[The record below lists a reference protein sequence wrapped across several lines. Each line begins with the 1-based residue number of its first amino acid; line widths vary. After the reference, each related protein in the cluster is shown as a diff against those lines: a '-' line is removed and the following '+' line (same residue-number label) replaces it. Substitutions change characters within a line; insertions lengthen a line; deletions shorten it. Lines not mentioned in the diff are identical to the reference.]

1 LPQALLTNE
10 GFIMNS
16 TFRQTADKLF
26 RAAEAG
32 SNAEKLTVLRKGMQ
46 LRRRELR
53 ETERTVREAS
63 RVNAQF
69 PSATW
74 RKTP

>member
-1 LPQALLTNE
+1 
-10 GFIMNS
+10 MNS
-16 TFRQTADKLF
+16 KFRQSADKLF

-32 SNAEKLTVLRKGMQ
+32 SNAEKLRTLRKGMQ
-46 LRRRELR
+46 LRQRELR

-63 RVNAQF
+63 RVNAQS

-74 RKTP
+74 RATP

>member
-1 LPQALLTNE
+1 
-10 GFIMNS
+10 MNS
-16 TFRQTADKLF
+16 KFRQSADKLF

-32 SNAEKLTVLRKGMQ
+32 SNAEKLRTLRKGMQ
-46 LRRRELR
+46 LRQRELR

-63 RVNAQF
+63 RVNAQS

-74 RKTP
+74 RTTP

>member
-1 LPQALLTNE
+1 
-10 GFIMNS
+10 MNS
-16 TFRQTADKLF
+16 TLRQSADKLF
-26 RAAEAG
+26 RAAEAD

-53 ETERTVREAS
+53 ETERTIREAS
-63 RVNAQF
+63 RVKTQS

>member
-1 LPQALLTNE
+1 
-10 GFIMNS
+10 MNY
-16 TFRQTADKLF
+16 TFRQSADKLF

-32 SNAEKLTVLRKGMQ
+32 SNAEKLTTLRKGMQ

-53 ETERTVREAS
+53 ETERTLREAS
-63 RVNAQF
+63 RVNAQS

-74 RKTP
+74 RTTS